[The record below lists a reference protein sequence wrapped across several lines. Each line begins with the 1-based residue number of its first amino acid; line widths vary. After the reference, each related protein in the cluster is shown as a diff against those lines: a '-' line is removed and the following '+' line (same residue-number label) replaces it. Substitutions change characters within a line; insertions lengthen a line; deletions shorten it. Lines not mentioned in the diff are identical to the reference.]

1 MEAIRIKN
9 VRKYLSPSTSFE
21 VKGINDLES
30 VLMFTEVSAELM
42 NDQIEL
48 SIKSARVTSD
58 MDDPSSIPLWKI
70 ACSPFSVGKS
80 VWLYRSMVKCIESW
94 ITISMD
100 NSFLL

>member
-9 VRKYLSPSTSFE
+9 VRKYLNPSTSFE
-21 VKGINDLES
+21 VQGINDLES

-58 MDDPSSIPLWKI
+58 IDDPSS
-70 ACSPFSVGKS
+70 
-80 VWLYRSMVKCIESW
+80 
-94 ITISMD
+94 
-100 NSFLL
+100 FLL